1 MRISCSQWKFS
12 LSPIYERKTWK
23 NLNIEIQNF
32 ISIFVFRYSSPW
44 RFCAQICTIAN
55 VLIANIMFAVKVL
68 PFTHLRKKNLEKFEY
83 RNTEFYF
90 DFRFSIFAPLAFL
103 CSNLYYSERAHCEY
117 HVRSEGSHFH
127 PSTKEKKCKNLN
139 IEIQN
144 FISIFVFRYSP
155 PWRFCAQI
163 CTIAN
168 VLIANI
174 MFAVEVLTF
183 THLRKKNLQKFN
195 IEIQNFISI
204 FVFRYSPHW
213 RFCAQICTIANVLIA
228 NIMFAVKVLTFT
240 HLRKKNLEKFE
251 YRNTEF
257 YFDFRFSIFV
267 PLAFLCSNLYYSE
280 RAHCEYHVRSGGSH
294 FHPSSKEK
302 IAKI

>member
-1 MRISCSQWKFS
+1 MRISCSQWRFS
-12 LSPIYERKTWK
+12 LSPIYERKT
-23 NLNIEIQNF
+23 
-32 ISIFVFRYSSPW
+32 
-44 RFCAQICTIAN
+44 CT
-55 VLIANIMFAVKVL
+55 
-68 PFTHLRKKNLEKFEY
+68 
-83 RNTEFYF
+83 
-90 DFRFSIFAPLAFL
+90 
-103 CSNLYYSERAHCEY
+103 
-117 HVRSEGSHFH
+117 
-127 PSTKEKKCKNLN
+127 NLN

-183 THLRKKNLQKFN
+183 THLRKKNLEKLN

-204 FVFRYSPHW
+204 FVFRYSPLW
-213 RFCAQICTIANVLIA
+213 CFCAQSCTIANVFIANIMFAVEVLTFTHLRKKNLEKIEYRNTEFYFDFRFSIFAPLAFLCSNCTIANVLIA
-228 NIMFAVKVLTFT
+228 NIMFAVEVLTFT

-257 YFDFRFSIFV
+257 YFDFVFRYSPPWRFCAQICTIANVLIANIMFTVRFSLSPIYERKTWKKLNIEIQNFISIFV
-267 PLAFLCSNLYYSE
+267 FRYSPPWRFLCSKLYYSE

-294 FHPSSKEK
+294 FHPSTKEK
-302 IAKI
+302 LGTI

>member
-1 MRISCSQWKFS
+1 M
-12 LSPIYERKTWK
+12 
-23 NLNIEIQNF
+23 NIEIENF
-32 ISIFVFRYSSPW
+32 ISIFVFRYSPPW

-55 VLIANIMFAVKVL
+55 VLIANIMFAVEVIYE
-68 PFTHLRKKNLEKFEY
+68 RK
-83 RNTEFYF
+83 TW
-90 DFRFSIFAPLAFL
+90 
-103 CSNLYYSERAHCEY
+103 
-117 HVRSEGSHFH
+117 
-127 PSTKEKKCKNLN
+127 KNLN

-174 MFAVEVLTF
+174 MFAV
-183 THLRKKNLQKFN
+183 
-195 IEIQNFISI
+195 
-204 FVFRYSPHW
+204 
-213 RFCAQICTIANVLIA
+213 
-228 NIMFAVKVLTFT
+228 KVLTFT
-240 HLRKKNLEKFE
+240 HLRKKNLEKIE

-257 YFDFRFSIFV
+257 YFDFRFSIFA

-294 FHPSSKEK
+294 FHPSTKEK
-302 IAKI
+302 LGKN

>member
-1 MRISCSQWKFS
+1 MRISCSQWRFS

-23 NLNIEIQNF
+23 NLNIE
-32 ISIFVFRYSSPW
+32 
-44 RFCAQICTIAN
+44 
-55 VLIANIMFAVKVL
+55 K
-68 PFTHLRKKNLEKFEY
+68 
-83 RNTEFYF
+83 
-90 DFRFSIFAPLAFL
+90 
-103 CSNLYYSERAHCEY
+103 
-117 HVRSEGSHFH
+117 
-127 PSTKEKKCKNLN
+127 
-139 IEIQN
+139 QN

-183 THLRKKNLQKFN
+183 THLRKKNLEKFEYRN
-195 IEIQNFISI
+195 TEFYFDFRFSI
-204 FVFRYSPHW
+204 FAPW

-228 NIMFAVKVLTFT
+228 NIMFAVEVLTFTHLRKKTWKNLNIEIQNFISIFVFRYSPPWRFCAQICTIVNVLIANIMFALKVLTFAHLRKKNLAKFEYRNTEFYFDFRFSIFAPLAFFFAQICTIANVLIANIMFAVEVLTFT

-257 YFDFRFSIFV
+257 YFDFRFSIFA
-267 PLAFLCSNLYYSE
+267 PLAFLCSNLYFSE
-280 RAHCEYHVRSGGSH
+280 RAHCEYHVRIEGSH
-294 FHPSSKEK
+294 IHPSTKEK
-302 IAKI
+302 LSKI

>member
-1 MRISCSQWKFS
+1 MFAVEG
-12 LSPIYERKTWK
+12 LTFTHLRKK
-23 NLNIEIQNF
+23 NLEKFEYRNTEF
-32 ISIFVFRYSSPW
+32 YFDFRFSIFAPW

-55 VLIANIMFAVKVL
+55 VLIANIMFAVEVL
-68 PFTHLRKKNLEKFEY
+68 TFTHLLKKNLEKIEY

-103 CSNLYYSERAHCEY
+103 CSNLYYSERARCEY
-117 HVRSEGSHFH
+117 HVRSVGFSLLPIYERK
-127 PSTKEKKCKNLN
+127 TWKKLN

-183 THLRKKNLQKFN
+183 THLRKKNLQKF
-195 IEIQNFISI
+195 
-204 FVFRYSPHW
+204 
-213 RFCAQICTIANVLIA
+213 
-228 NIMFAVKVLTFT
+228 
-240 HLRKKNLEKFE
+240 E

-257 YFDFRFSIFV
+257 YFDYRFSIFA

-294 FHPSSKEK
+294 FHPSTKEK
-302 IAKI
+302 LAKI

>member
-1 MRISCSQWKFS
+1 MRISCSQWRFS

-23 NLNIEIQNF
+23 
-32 ISIFVFRYSSPW
+32 
-44 RFCAQICTIAN
+44 
-55 VLIANIMFAVKVL
+55 K
-68 PFTHLRKKNLEKFEY
+68 
-83 RNTEFYF
+83 
-90 DFRFSIFAPLAFL
+90 
-103 CSNLYYSERAHCEY
+103 
-117 HVRSEGSHFH
+117 
-127 PSTKEKKCKNLN
+127 LN

-174 MFAVEVLTF
+174 IVLVEVLTF
-183 THLRKKNLQKFN
+183 TNLRKKNLEK
-195 IEIQNFISI
+195 IEYRNTEFYFDFRFSI
-204 FVFRYSPHW
+204 FAPW

-228 NIMFAVKVLTFT
+228 NTKFAVEVLTFT

-257 YFDFRFSIFV
+257 YFDFRFSIFAL
-267 PLAFLCSNLYYSE
+267 LAFLCSNLYYSE
-280 RAHCEYHVRSGGSH
+280 RAHCKYHVCSGGSH
-294 FHPSSKEK
+294 FHPSTKEK
-302 IAKI
+302 LGKI

>member
-1 MRISCSQWKFS
+1 M
-12 LSPIYERKTWK
+12 
-23 NLNIEIQNF
+23 NIEIQNF
-32 ISIFVFRYSSPW
+32 ISIFVFRYSPPW

-55 VLIANIMFAVKVL
+55 VLIANIMFAVEVL
-68 PFTHLRKKNLEKFEY
+68 TFTHLRKKNL
-83 RNTEFYF
+83 
-90 DFRFSIFAPLAFL
+90 
-103 CSNLYYSERAHCEY
+103 
-117 HVRSEGSHFH
+117 
-127 PSTKEKKCKNLN
+127 KNLN

-183 THLRKKNLQKFN
+183 THLRKKNL
-195 IEIQNFISI
+195 
-204 FVFRYSPHW
+204 
-213 RFCAQICTIANVLIA
+213 
-228 NIMFAVKVLTFT
+228 
-240 HLRKKNLEKFE
+240 EKFE

-257 YFDFRFSIFV
+257 HFDFRFSIFA

-280 RAHCEYHVRSGGSH
+280 RAHCEYHVRSEGSH
-294 FHPSSKEK
+294 FHEIQNFISIFVFRYSPPWRFCAQICTIANVLIANIMFAVEVLTFTYLRKKNLEKFEYRKTEFYFDFCFSKF
-302 IAKI
+302 APFAFLC